1 MQRFLQERN
10 LSFFLR
16 RLLAEQNDMD
26 QERRQVIL
34 GLLAEE
40 EVKDAID
47 RTGKELVMRFP
58 QN

>member
-26 QERRQVIL
+26 QERRQAIL